1 MLPKQIQQSTAKSIC
16 YGHGHGSYSQIR
28 DKRAWYLLWLQ
39 GLGFGEQNTHQDEE
53 LMMSADNTDQKN
65 NLVWCPGK
73 FTMKEI

>member
-1 MLPKQIQQSTAKSIC
+1 MGMDMDPTPKSEIKGPGIFSGFK
-16 YGHGHGSYSQIR
+16 
-28 DKRAWYLLWLQ
+28 AWAL
-39 GLGFGEQNTHQDEE
+39 EQNTHQDEE